1 MDWETERILK
11 PAKPMAEDSH
21 TITRLLLD
29 WRSGNKDATARLM
42 ELVYREL
49 HQMASRQMRRERGEH
64 TLQTT
69 ALVHE
74 AYIRLC
80 GVQQIQWHD
89 RAHFFAVAAQQL
101 RRVLVDYARRFRS
114 EKRGG
119 GKVCAT
125 LFDSDNAVWQLD
137 ERLLAVDGALQKLET
152 LDRRAA
158 KLIELRFFGGLT
170 ENEAAEALEISIT
183 TLKRDWDFARSWL
196 AAQLE

>member
-1 MDWETERILK
+1 M
-11 PAKPMAEDSH
+11 
-21 TITRLLLD
+21 RLISD
-29 WRSGNKDATARLM
+29 CVAPI
-42 ELVYREL
+42 E
-49 HQMASRQMRRERGEH
+49 
-64 TLQTT
+64 
-69 ALVHE
+69 
-74 AYIRLC
+74 
-80 GVQQIQWHD
+80 WHN
-89 RAHFFAVAAQQL
+89 RTHFFAVAAQQL

-158 KLIELRFFGGLT
+158 KVIELRFFGGLT
-170 ENEAAEALEISIT
+170 ETEAAEALEISIT

-196 AAQLE
+196 AAQLG

>member
-1 MDWETERILK
+1 
-11 PAKPMAEDSH
+11 MAENSH
-21 TITRLLLD
+21 TITRLLFE
-29 WRSGNKDATARLM
+29 WRSGDKDAAARLI

-49 HQMASRQMRRERGEH
+49 RAMASRQMRRERGEH

-74 AYIRLC
+74 AYIRIC
-80 GVQQIQWHD
+80 GAAPIEWHS
-89 RAHFFAVAAQQL
+89 RAHFFAIAAQQL
-101 RRVLVDYARRFRS
+101 RRVLVDHARRFRS

-125 LFDSDNAVWQLD
+125 LFDSDEAAWPLD
-137 ERLLAVDGALQKLET
+137 ERLLAVDEALAKLET

-158 KLIELRFFGGLT
+158 KVIELRFFGGLT
-170 ENEAAEALEISIT
+170 ETEAAETLEISIT

-196 AAQLE
+196 AAQLG